1 MVNSNLK
8 QEMKRNSDI
17 FASNLNLQ
25 PSDTALFINGMYY
38 DIDLID
44 IFGIL
49 DVLRQELSTMEG
61 LHKIGNYKII
71 LVETF
76 LKIFGSIFET

>member
-1 MVNSNLK
+1 
-8 QEMKRNSDI
+8 MKKNADI

-49 DVLRQELSTMEG
+49 DILRQELRSMEG
-61 LHKIGNYKII
+61 LHNMGEC
-71 LVETF
+71 L
-76 LKIFGSIFET
+76 